1 MINTDN
7 GNYFL
12 SRYFHRLFQRKIRG
26 LDLRKWMLRMKI
38 FPRFDAIENT
48 SILKLIFDYLQD
60 VEDLFSSVSKQER
73 IQEIYNR
80 SKIHFSRD
88 LKGEIIALPPDS
100 CYDTLA
106 QISSS
111 TIHKSTGFLLFNDA
125 LLQTPSD
132 YKLCLQIFIYTR
144 NSNVFLKHAFQR
156 NLTLIIPIFFR
167 LQ

>member
-1 MINTDN
+1 MDAANEN
-7 GNYFL
+7 L
-12 SRYFHRLFQRKIRG
+12 PKIRCNRKY
-26 LDLRKWMLRMKI
+26 LDFEANFSLFAGR
-38 FPRFDAIENT
+38 
-48 SILKLIFDYLQD
+48 

-100 CYDTLA
+100 CCDTLA

-111 TIHKSTGFLLFNDA
+111 KIHKSTGFLLFNDA
-125 LLQTPSD
+125 FLQTLSD
-132 YKLCLQIFIYTR
+132 YKLCLQIYIYTR

-167 LQ
+167 SQ